1 MQKLA
6 ERLLRGENIIT
17 AWSGIAD
24 ASTVEAV
31 ATLGFDGVTLDMQ
44 HGAHHEGSVQQAL
57 LAIIARQKPLLVRIP
72 VGRFDMASRALDFGA
87 ESVIAPMINTIED
100 ARRFA
105 ESMKYP
111 PVGERSWGP
120 HLAMHRVGSSS
131 AQEWLEQVNR
141 KTVAFAMVETR
152 EAFAIVDDILAVDGI
167 DGVFVGP
174 SDFSIAWF
182 RGARIDPL
190 SEDIMEAIATIAERA
205 TAAGKFAGIYV
216 TDPHTVGR
224 FQGMGYRLFA
234 IGNEHVY
241 MAQGANNFLSAAR
254 ESLPKA

>member
-1 MQKLA
+1 MLA
-6 ERLLRGENIIT
+6 ERLARGESIIS

-24 ASTVEAV
+24 ASTVESVTA
-31 ATLGFDGVTLDMQ
+31 LPFDAVTLDMQ

-57 LAIIARQKPLLVRIP
+57 LPIIAQRKPALVRIP

-87 ESVIAPMINTIED
+87 ESVIAPMINSIED

-105 ESMKYP
+105 ASMKYP
-111 PVGERSWGP
+111 PLGERSWGA
-120 HLAMHRVGSSS
+120 HLAMNRTGRRDP
-131 AQEWLEQVNR
+131 QEWLAGANR
-141 KTVAFAMVETR
+141 STVALAMVETR
-152 EAFAIVDDILAVDGI
+152 EAYAIIDDIAAVDGI

-182 RGARIDPL
+182 GGARIDPL
-190 SEDIMEAIATIAERA
+190 SEEMMEAIACIAQRA

-216 TDPHTVGR
+216 TDPRTVGR
-224 FQGMGYRLFA
+224 FHGMGYRLFA
-234 IGNEHVY
+234 MGNEQVY
-241 MAQGANNFLSAAR
+241 MAQGANNLLSAAR